1 MHIMHVQVLRRGHG
15 ILIEVID
22 VGLLADV
29 AFIGAM
35 HIMPANHDEWL
46 PPVDGFFDLV
56 RNPQGGAVMR
66 PWYESFDGV
75 PVIELCL
82 RGILAGTMPTM
93 PIPTAPPA
101 AFSSRRR
108 GPPRPDATSPA
119 HARQR
124 GLTDTHT
131 RTRASFS
138 LLALTLNPSP
148 APTPSTSPIVISFT
162 TETLDAA
169 PVLVNILAA
178 AMAVPAMVR
187 CVEKRE
193 GEGQGGRARTR
204 E

>member
-1 MHIMHVQVLRRGHG
+1 MRIMHVQVLRRGHG

-101 AFSSRRR
+101 FAGISIDYPPFPGMMRRPGLR
-108 GPPRPDATSPA
+108 PLGPRSMRRPHLRSLGPRP
-119 HARQR
+119 
-124 GLTDTHT
+124 L
-131 RTRASFS
+131 
-138 LLALTLNPSP
+138 
-148 APTPSTSPIVISFT
+148 
-162 TETLDAA
+162 
-169 PVLVNILAA
+169 
-178 AMAVPAMVR
+178 
-187 CVEKRE
+187 
-193 GEGQGGRARTR
+193 
-204 E
+204 